1 MGDRLPLVG
10 GVDAPLGRQAVE
22 QVRSRRTTVAM
33 CLHEHESTI
42 CATDDDALQSGAL
55 WVRLLLLGT
64 GAWLSGCGSAG
75 HLEGQVFHGQDATY
89 RVGHLGSDWKRL
101 DVEGQNDLAFALPS
115 QAAIIQVNASCDPA
129 LDIPLEALTKHLLIG
144 FTDRDVRSQERVPMA
159 AREALRTHATAKM
172 DGVPRELIFQFKKR
186 LLVHFAV

>member
-1 MGDRLPLVG
+1 M
-10 GVDAPLGRQAVE
+10 
-22 QVRSRRTTVAM
+22 
-33 CLHEHESTI
+33 
-42 CATDDDALQSGAL
+42 
-55 WVRLLLLGT
+55 RLLLLGT

-172 DGVPRELIFQFKKR
+172 DGVPRELIFHVLKKDGCVYDFA
-186 LLVHFAV
+186 LVAPPGERFTQAREAYEGFVGGFETRRRSE